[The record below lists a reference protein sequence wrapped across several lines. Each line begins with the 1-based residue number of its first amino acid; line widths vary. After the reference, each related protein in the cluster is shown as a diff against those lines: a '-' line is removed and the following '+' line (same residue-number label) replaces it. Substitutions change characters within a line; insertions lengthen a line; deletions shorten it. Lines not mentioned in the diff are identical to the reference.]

1 MASWPD
7 WYQPRPQVGSSGQ
20 TSTAVLAFLA
30 SSSLGVSS
38 GLSSGGGP
46 FMNYVTLFLMEGG
59 MVTKLEKKCNKMGSY
74 IRKGGVTN
82 VGKKTADV
90 IYG

>member
-1 MASWPD
+1 
-7 WYQPRPQVGSSGQ
+7 
-20 TSTAVLAFLA
+20 
-30 SSSLGVSS
+30 
-38 GLSSGGGP
+38 
-46 FMNYVTLFLMEGG
+46 MNYVTLFLMEGG

>member
-7 WYQPRPQVGSSGQ
+7 WYQPRPRVGSSGQ

-38 GLSSGGGP
+38 GLSSGRGP
-46 FMNYVTLFLMEGG
+46 FINYVTLFNGRG
-59 MVTKLEKKCNKMGSY
+59 MVTKLEKNSDGISLTKWGY
-74 IRKGGVTN
+74 IWKRRGHKFG
-82 VGKKTADV
+82 
-90 IYG
+90 